1 MVSLRYSPPFR
12 HKCSPLQTQVTIL
25 NNDLGSN
32 YFSVKFLFKTS
43 SSAHHLKVVLLNLM
57 YQAPLEGNARWACG
71 HKYCSDVYHTV
82 ICSFPWPLFSN
93 SGGWYFNKTLSLAE
107 NSFNLS
113 FSSCVLV
120 ARHNGA
126 GPFSAG
132 NFHVHWFVLLT
143 YGWNRAITEK
153 KKHGC

>member
-12 HKCSPLQTQVTIL
+12 HKRSPLQTQVTIL
-25 NNDLGSN
+25 KNGLGSN
-32 YFSVKFLFKTS
+32 YFSVKFLFKTKQCPS
-43 SSAHHLKVVLLNLM
+43 LESDLTKLI
-57 YQAPLEGNARWACG
+57 YQAPLEGKARWACG
-71 HKYCSDVYHTV
+71 HKCCSNVYYTI
-82 ICSFPWPLFSN
+82 ICSFPWPLFST

-126 GPFSAG
+126 GPLSAG